1 MHPFQRISVF
11 STEEGPRS
19 FDRSTESVLDITVRG
34 EMLLFFLGEALLNI
48 ICEISVQH
56 NSMHENICYE
66 KYS

>member
-1 MHPFQRISVF
+1 MF

-48 ICEISVQH
+48 CEISVQH
-56 NSMHENICYE
+56 NSMHENI
-66 KYS
+66 